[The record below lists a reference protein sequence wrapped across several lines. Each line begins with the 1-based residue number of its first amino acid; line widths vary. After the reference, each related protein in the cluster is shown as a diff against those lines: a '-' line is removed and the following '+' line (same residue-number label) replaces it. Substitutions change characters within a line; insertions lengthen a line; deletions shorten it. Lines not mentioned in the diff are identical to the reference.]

1 MSTTTNTTGAGV
13 SLRRSQPRLGERVI
27 EAVLFLAAL
36 ISVLTTIGIVIAIIG
51 PTIEFF
57 QEPAVSLW
65 DFLTGTEWTVLFAD
79 QNFGVLPLVTATLT
93 TTVIA
98 LLVAIPIGLGAA
110 IYLAEYASPRARKVL
125 KPILEVLAGI
135 PTVVYGFFALAFIT
149 PQILQRLIDIGT
161 FSMLSAGL
169 VMGIMIVPTVA
180 SLSEDAMT
188 AVPQSLRDG
197 AYGLGSTKMQVATKV
212 VVPAAISGIVA
223 AFILGISRAVGETM
237 IVVLAA
243 GSTPNLTL
251 NPLEPAQTMTAFIAQ
266 AASGDQPTGSIG
278 YESLFA
284 VAALLFVITVVMNFI
299 SIRLVR
305 RYREEYE

>member
-1 MSTTTNTTGAGV
+1 M
-13 SLRRSQPRLGERVI
+13 
-27 EAVLFLAAL
+27 LFLAAL

-51 PTIEFF
+51 PTIDFF

-197 AYGLGSTKMQVATKV
+197 AYGLGSTKMHVATRV
-212 VVPAAISGIVA
+212 VVPAAISGSWRHSFSA
-223 AFILGISRAVGETM
+223 S
-237 IVVLAA
+237 A
-243 GSTPNLTL
+243 GRS
-251 NPLEPAQTMTAFIAQ
+251 A
-266 AASGDQPTGSIG
+266 
-278 YESLFA
+278 
-284 VAALLFVITVVMNFI
+284 
-299 SIRLVR
+299 R
-305 RYREEYE
+305 R